1 MRNVSKDFVLSHL
14 LCNPRL
20 KRWRHPSFA
29 EFLGSFLF
37 CRPSKNAPTCS
48 NSSFLSSLKCWCL
61 VAIYLATRVRRTHS
75 SFIDVRERSRKG
87 WLCQCFQGR
96 VLVDYCGMIF
106 PKFTANITRSPP
118 LRLSRKVIPIAAI
131 GTLSEK

>member
-48 NSSFLSSLKCWCL
+48 NSSFLSSLKCWCP
-61 VAIYLATRVRRTHS
+61 VAISLATRVRRTHS
-75 SFIDVRERSRKG
+75 SFIDVRERSRIKG
-87 WLCQCFQGR
+87 LA
-96 VLVDYCGMIF
+96 LSM
-106 PKFTANITRSPP
+106 
-118 LRLSRKVIPIAAI
+118 LSRTRARGLLWYDFSKIHGKYNSVATIKAVPK
-131 GTLSEK
+131 SDPHSSD